1 MWRKVAISSIVTL
14 SICHLTAT
22 RSDAMVYSP
31 GMGRLGLELRLATI
45 TFEPIR
51 ATRRVS
57 TSRMTKP
64 AQTGRHSRTPRQGTQ
79 R

>member
-22 RSDAMVYSP
+22 RSDATVFSP
-31 GMGRLGLELRLATI
+31 GMGKPGLELRHATT

-51 ATRRVS
+51 TRVS

-64 AQTGRHSRTPRQGTQ
+64 AQTGRHSRTSRQGTQ
-79 R
+79 H

>member
-22 RSDAMVYSP
+22 RSDAMVFSP
-31 GMGRLGLELRLATI
+31 GMGKPGLELRHATT

-51 ATRRVS
+51 TRVS

-64 AQTGRHSRTPRQGTQ
+64 AQTGRHSRTSRQGTQ

>member
-1 MWRKVAISSIVTL
+1 MWRKAAISSIVTL

-22 RSDAMVYSP
+22 PSDAMVFSP
-31 GMGRLGLELRLATI
+31 GMGKPGLELRYATT

-51 ATRRVS
+51 ARVS